1 MDLEQKSIERIQ
13 FASQMSFAH
22 YGKPIVCTYSGGKD
36 SDVMLEL
43 FKRSG
48 VPFEVHN
55 SHTTVDAPQTVYHI
69 REKFKELESLGIK
82 CEIEKPPIN
91 KSDPQQRRF
100 TMWSLIVKKK
110 MPPTR
115 LARYCCAILK
125 EGSCRNRM
133 NATGVRWGESNAR
146 SQRGEYEVL
155 GKTKKDRISLNDA
168 EMTGKEE
175 KPEYEQLSLPGT
187 EDPEEVM
194 LMNDNSKKRRFIE
207 KCVLKAKTVCNP
219 IIEWT
224 DKDIWNFIESE
235 KIKVNPLY
243 QMGFCRVGC
252 IGCPMADKAR
262 YFEFNMFPTYKR
274 AYIHAFEKMLEALNA
289 DGTGRKT
296 RWKTGEDVFAWWM
309 EEQAVP
315 GQMGFN
321 DYEDLYL

>member
-1 MDLEQKSIERIQ
+1 
-13 FASQMSFAH
+13 
-22 YGKPIVCTYSGGKD
+22 
-36 SDVMLEL
+36 
-43 FKRSG
+43 
-48 VPFEVHN
+48 
-55 SHTTVDAPQTVYHI
+55 
-69 REKFKELESLGIK
+69 
-82 CEIEKPPIN
+82 
-91 KSDPQQRRF
+91 
-100 TMWSLIVKKK
+100 MWSLIVKKK

-133 NATGVRWGESNAR
+133 IATGVRWGESNAR
-146 SQRGEYEVL
+146 SQRSEFEVL
-155 GKTKKDRISLNDA
+155 GKTKNDRIGLNDTDI
-168 EMTGKEE
+168 TGQEQ
-175 KPEYEQLSLPGT
+175 KPEYEQLSLPGI
-187 EDPEEVM
+187 ENKEEIM
-194 LMNDNSKKRRFIE
+194 LMNDNGKKRKFIE
-207 KCVLKAKTVCNP
+207 RCELKAKTVCNP
-219 IIEWT
+219 IIEWP
-224 DKDIWNFIESE
+224 DKDIWDFIGSE

-243 QMGFCRVGC
+243 KMGFCRVGC

>member
-1 MDLEQKSIERIQ
+1 M
-13 FASQMSFAH
+13 ASEMSLNH
-22 YGKPIVCTYSGGKD
+22 YEKPIVCTYSGGKD

-69 REKFKELESLGIK
+69 REKFKELENQGIK
-82 CEIEKPPIN
+82 CEIEMPPIN
-91 KSDPQQRRF
+91 KSDPQKRRF
-100 TMWSLIVKKK
+100 TMWSLIIKKK

-133 NATGVRWGESNAR
+133 IATGVRWAESNAR

-155 GKTKKDRISLNDA
+155 GKTKKDRISINDE
-168 EMTGKEE
+168 EMTGQEK
-175 KPEYEQLSLPGT
+175 KPEYEQLSLPGI
-187 EDPEEVM
+187 EKPEKIM
-194 LMNDNSKKRRFIE
+194 LMNDNSKRRNFLE
-207 KCVLKAKTVCNP
+207 RCVMKAKTICNP
-219 IIEWT
+219 IIEWP
-224 DKDIWNFIESE
+224 DNEIWKFIESE

-243 QMGFCRVGC
+243 EMGFCRVGC
-252 IGCPMADKAR
+252 IGFPMADKAR
-262 YFEFNMFPTYKR
+262 YFEFNMFPTYKK
-274 AYIHAFEKMLEALNA
+274 AYILAFEKMLEAMKV
-289 DGTGRKT
+289 DGTGRLP

-309 EEQAVP
+309 EEQTIP
-315 GQMGFN
+315 GQMDFD